1 MHFDLKF
8 GKGTLPLDLEDKRIL
23 KVVMPGEKEPLM
35 DALGS
40 VKKVLSA
47 PEGTP
52 PLLEMLKAVKPQ
64 KLVIIVNDITRPTP
78 YPVLMPPLVETIEKA
93 GIPDSNVTLLT
104 ATGIH
109 DPHTREQD
117 IQVYGQELCRR
128 FKVLSHDAKDKDNL
142 VFKGI
147 LPSGYEF
154 WLNKIV
160 DEADFIITLGVVMPH
175 YFAGFSGGRKS
186 ILPGVSGRETVEK
199 NHARMVEIMDNLPP
213 IKENPISLEMIHAA
227 RVAGVDFILNAVVDD
242 AGHLVEVVAGDVEKA
257 WYRAVSVSE
266 SMYLTP
272 IPRKVEIALAA
283 SSGYPRDINLYQA
296 QKALDHADKATV
308 EGGTVIVVAE
318 CKEGYGEKIFE
329 SYMKAGYTARGIMDE
344 VKANFVIGGHK
355 AYGFAKVAA
364 DKKVIFV
371 TSLSDEVVAS
381 LFARKAATVEEA
393 VCMALEDQ
401 GPDAEFIVFP
411 EGSVTVPYVAS
422 QVWARGIDARK

>member
-1 MHFDLKF
+1 MHFDLKY
-8 GKGTLPLDLEDKRIL
+8 GKGSLPLDLDEKRIL
-23 KVVMPGEKEPLM
+23 KVVMPGEKKPLA

-40 VKKVLSA
+40 VKKVLAA

-52 PLLEMLKAVKPQ
+52 PLLDMLKAAKPK

-78 YPVLMPPLVETIEKA
+78 YSVLMPPVVEAIEKA
-93 GIPDSNVTLLT
+93 GIPDSCVTLIT

-117 IQVYGQELCRR
+117 IQVYGEELCRR
-128 FKVLSHDAKDKDNL
+128 FKLVSHDATDKSNL
-142 VFKGI
+142 VFKGK
-147 LPSGYEF
+147 LPSGYDF
-154 WLNKIV
+154 WLNKLV
-160 DEADFIITLGVVMPH
+160 DEADFLITLGVVMPH

-186 ILPGVSGRETVEK
+186 ILPGVSGKETVEK

-213 IKENPISLEMIHAA
+213 IRENPISLEMIQAA
-227 RVAGVDFILNAVVDD
+227 RSVGVDFIVNAVVDD
-242 AGHLVEVVAGDVEKA
+242 AGQLVEVVAGDLEKA
-257 WYRAVSVSE
+257 WYRAVEVSN
-266 SMYLTP
+266 SMYMTP
-272 IPRKVEIALAA
+272 IPRKTKIAIAA

-308 EGGTVIVVAE
+308 DGGTVIVVAE

-329 SYMKAGYTARGIMDE
+329 SYMNAGYTAKGIMDK
-344 VKANFVIGGHK
+344 VKANFVIGAHK

-364 DKKVIFV
+364 EKKVIFV

-381 LFARKAATVEEA
+381 LFARKASTVEEA
-393 VCMALEDQ
+393 VRMALEDQ
-401 GPDAEFIVFP
+401 GSDADFIVFP

-422 QVWARGIDARK
+422 

>member
-128 FKVLSHDAKDKDNL
+128 FKVLSHDARTRTIWFSKESCPRATNSGSTKSWT
-142 VFKGI
+142 KRTSSS
-147 LPSGYEF
+147 PSE
-154 WLNKIV
+154 W
-160 DEADFIITLGVVMPH
+160 
-175 YFAGFSGGRKS
+175 
-186 ILPGVSGRETVEK
+186 
-199 NHARMVEIMDNLPP
+199 
-213 IKENPISLEMIHAA
+213 
-227 RVAGVDFILNAVVDD
+227 
-242 AGHLVEVVAGDVEKA
+242 
-257 WYRAVSVSE
+257 
-266 SMYLTP
+266 
-272 IPRKVEIALAA
+272 
-283 SSGYPRDINLYQA
+283 
-296 QKALDHADKATV
+296 
-308 EGGTVIVVAE
+308 
-318 CKEGYGEKIFE
+318 
-329 SYMKAGYTARGIMDE
+329 
-344 VKANFVIGGHK
+344 
-355 AYGFAKVAA
+355 
-364 DKKVIFV
+364 
-371 TSLSDEVVAS
+371 
-381 LFARKAATVEEA
+381 
-393 VCMALEDQ
+393 
-401 GPDAEFIVFP
+401 
-411 EGSVTVPYVAS
+411 
-422 QVWARGIDARK
+422 